1 MHKKSKVQDKRP
13 VSLRPDVDSDDEID
27 QEVQE
32 EAQKMDALMRQL
44 LGKEEEKQ
52 VDNEQLEQDTV
63 AGISTRIKMHVKY

>member
-1 MHKKSKVQDKRP
+1 MQDKRP
-13 VSLRPDVDSDDEID
+13 VSLRPDVNSDDEID

-44 LGKEEEKQ
+44 LGKEEEEQ

-63 AGISTRIKMHVKY
+63 AGINTCIKMHVKY

>member
-1 MHKKSKVQDKRP
+1 MQDKRP

-44 LGKEEEKQ
+44 LGKGEQEQ

-63 AGISTRIKMHVKY
+63 AGINACIKMHVKY

>member
-1 MHKKSKVQDKRP
+1 MQDKRS

-44 LGKEEEKQ
+44 LGKGEQEQ
-52 VDNEQLEQDTV
+52 VDNEQLEQDTA
-63 AGISTRIKMHVKY
+63 AGINACIKMHVKY